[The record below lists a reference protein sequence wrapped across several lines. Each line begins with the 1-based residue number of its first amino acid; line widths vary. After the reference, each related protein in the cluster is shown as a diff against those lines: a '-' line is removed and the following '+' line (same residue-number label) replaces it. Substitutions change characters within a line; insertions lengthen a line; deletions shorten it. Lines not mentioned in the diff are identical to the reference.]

1 MMIRDD
7 SGQSPLVLVVD
18 DEPSLRLYM
27 RAAMQ
32 KAGFKVIEAED
43 GETALD
49 LFTANKPDLILLDL
63 VMPGMD
69 GFETCKVVRRLP
81 GGLYTPILM
90 VTGSDDKDSIEK
102 AFEAGAS
109 DFVSKPINWA
119 MLGHKGKYLLR
130 VGQAFRELDR
140 NRRRLAKTQE
150 LAKLGNWQIDLTDFE
165 FSCSSKACRL
175 LGLNGKNQAS
185 YADFLSPIIARER
198 DSVKEKMDHAAQC
211 KHNIVLNY
219 PVILPDGTQKHILNQ
234 GEILFNKNGTP
245 ELMLGVIQDV
255 TQLKQAEEE
264 IRLLAFYDSLTGLAN
279 RALFMDRLEQAIAGA
294 RRNRQKFALLF
305 LDLDKF
311 KLINDTLGH
320 QIGDLLLKQ
329 VAARL
334 KSNIRS
340 SDTAAAAGTDSPDS
354 VIARLGGD
362 EFTVLL
368 SNIKEAEAAAKVA
381 NRLIREIADTYHLEG
396 HDVVMTT
403 SIGISVF
410 PEDGTES
417 SMLLKNA
424 DSAMYHAKNNG
435 RNSYQ
440 FYMESLNRAAL
451 ERLSMERDLKKALE
465 NGEFVLFYQP
475 QIDLAS
481 RRIVGAEALIRWLHP
496 MKGMI
501 PPDKF
506 IPIAEESGQII
517 DINRW
522 VLQTACR
529 QKNEWLEAG
538 LNPVSVA
545 VNLSGYKLSSQDII
559 KTIKDALGT
568 TNDGHKN
575 LEIEIT
581 ENVLMQDTKETVSTL
596 QQIKALK
603 LRIALDDFGT
613 GYSSLS
619 YLTSFPVDII
629 KIDRS
634 FVMGCTTEPKNLI
647 IIKAIIAMG
656 HSMDKRIVAEG
667 IETEEQ
673 YSLMK
678 ALGCDEG
685 QGYFFKHPVPQ
696 DVFAGLLADGHL

>member
-1 MMIRDD
+1 MMIRGD
-7 SGQSPLVLVVD
+7 SGQSPLALVVD

-175 LGLNGKNQAS
+175 LGLIGKNQAS

-264 IRLLAFYDSLTGLAN
+264 IRLLAF
-279 RALFMDRLEQAIAGA
+279 M
-294 RRNRQKFALLF
+294 
-305 LDLDKF
+305 
-311 KLINDTLGH
+311 
-320 QIGDLLLKQ
+320 
-329 VAARL
+329 
-334 KSNIRS
+334 
-340 SDTAAAAGTDSPDS
+340 
-354 VIARLGGD
+354 
-362 EFTVLL
+362 TV
-368 SNIKEAEAAAKVA
+368 
-381 NRLIREIADTYHLEG
+381 
-396 HDVVMTT
+396 
-403 SIGISVF
+403 
-410 PEDGTES
+410 
-417 SMLLKNA
+417 
-424 DSAMYHAKNNG
+424 
-435 RNSYQ
+435 
-440 FYMESLNRAAL
+440 
-451 ERLSMERDLKKALE
+451 
-465 NGEFVLFYQP
+465 
-475 QIDLAS
+475 
-481 RRIVGAEALIRWLHP
+481 
-496 MKGMI
+496 
-501 PPDKF
+501 
-506 IPIAEESGQII
+506 
-517 DINRW
+517 
-522 VLQTACR
+522 
-529 QKNEWLEAG
+529 
-538 LNPVSVA
+538 
-545 VNLSGYKLSSQDII
+545 
-559 KTIKDALGT
+559 
-568 TNDGHKN
+568 
-575 LEIEIT
+575 
-581 ENVLMQDTKETVSTL
+581 
-596 QQIKALK
+596 
-603 LRIALDDFGT
+603 
-613 GYSSLS
+613 
-619 YLTSFPVDII
+619 
-629 KIDRS
+629 
-634 FVMGCTTEPKNLI
+634 
-647 IIKAIIAMG
+647 
-656 HSMDKRIVAEG
+656 
-667 IETEEQ
+667 
-673 YSLMK
+673 
-678 ALGCDEG
+678 
-685 QGYFFKHPVPQ
+685 
-696 DVFAGLLADGHL
+696 